1 MIEPDPDAGVP
12 ETGPRVDDTTTD
24 TDNPTS
30 TPGPFGAKSVLELPG
45 YSAPAWLG
53 RAAPWPVR
61 AELAVPTATGA
72 VDLTVRSPAVTTS
85 RVLLVHDGPEYD
97 ASAMLGEFAAAM
109 VSDAR
114 LPPFQ
119 LVLAAPAARDDW
131 YSADP
136 AYTAALSTA
145 VLPHLHRVLG
155 TAGPAVLMGA
165 SLGALAALHLQRR
178 HPDRV
183 AGLFLQSG
191 SFFTPELDTGEADF
205 PHFTRIVAA
214 VAAVHG
220 NRPPGCPVRVVL
232 TCGAAEE
239 NLPNNRLMAATLGR
253 QGYPVALR
261 EVPDAHDYLAWRDA
275 FDPHLVELLRGVWG
289 DA

>member
-45 YSAPAWLG
+45 YAAPAWLG

-109 VSDAR
+109 VSDGR

-119 LVLAAPAARDDW
+119 LVLAAPGARDEW

-165 SLGALAALHLQRR
+165 SLGALAALHAAA
-178 HPDRV
+178 P
-183 AGLFLQSG
+183 ASG
-191 SFFTPELDTGEADF
+191 SG
-205 PHFTRIVAA
+205 R
-214 VAAVHG
+214 
-220 NRPPGCPVRVVL
+220 PGCSCSRAASSPRSWIPVRGGLPGTSPEDRGRGGRGARATDRPGARCVWCSPAARPRR
-232 TCGAAEE
+232 TCT
-239 NLPNNRLMAATLGR
+239 NNRLMAATLGR
-253 QGYPVALR
+253 QGYPVAGCAR
-261 EVPDAHDYLAWRDA
+261 CRTRTTTWPGGTRSTRIWRSC
-275 FDPHLVELLRGVWG
+275 
-289 DA
+289 